1 MSTSPAGWYPQEDG
15 RLRYWDGQQ
24 WTEHF
29 APGQAPSPTGAPAP
43 TGAPTHTVPETAP
56 MAPSSQAAP
65 GAQAKTPRPWFT
77 KKRVLIPGGLLALA
91 IVGSALS
98 GEDGEMVPASAE
110 SSPTASTSAAAPA
123 PQATAEAAAKPA
135 APTATTTAAPKPA
148 PKPAPPKSQI
158 GKAVRDGKFAFTVRS
173 VKCGIAT
180 VGDNPYLQEKAQG
193 QFCAVQLTV
202 ANIGDEP
209 QSMFA
214 DNQYAFDGK
223 GRKFSANSMASMAD
237 ESSQV
242 LWEEINPGNS
252 VKGKVYFDVP
262 KGAKLTSLELHDSMF
277 SGGVKVRL

>member
-1 MSTSPAGWYPQEDG
+1 
-15 RLRYWDGQQ
+15 
-24 WTEHF
+24 
-29 APGQAPSPTGAPAP
+29 
-43 TGAPTHTVPETAP
+43 

-65 GAQAKTPRPWFT
+65 GAHAKTPRPWFT

-98 GEDGEMVPASAE
+98 GEDGDMVPASAE

-158 GKAVRDGKFAFTVRS
+158 GKVVRDGKFAFTVRS

-237 ESSQV
+237 ESSQM